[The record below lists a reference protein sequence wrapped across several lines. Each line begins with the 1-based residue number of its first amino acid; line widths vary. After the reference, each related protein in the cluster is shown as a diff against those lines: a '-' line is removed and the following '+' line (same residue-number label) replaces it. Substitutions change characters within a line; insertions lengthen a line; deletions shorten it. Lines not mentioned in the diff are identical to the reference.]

1 VNSLPKAYN
10 ELVGLLLTE
19 DDRAKF
25 EWAIGSALVEG
36 PRAVVLIHGATASGK
51 STLLNIVR
59 KLVMIPL
66 NGGYAP
72 RVIIKHEVV
81 ERELER
87 DIRLEP
93 QTFIFAATNQP
104 VYIPEGVHVI
114 TTTGDR
120 VSVNKHHV
128 LMDQINDEAIVIAQ
142 HCIDVY
148 NNGPRAVYNQ
158 ENNR

>member
-1 VNSLPKAYN
+1 MNQIPKAYN
-10 ELVGLLLTE
+10 ELVSLLLSE
-19 DDRAKF
+19 EDRATF
-25 EWAIGSALVEG
+25 ERAIGSALVEG
-36 PRAVVLIHGATASGK
+36 PRTVLLIHGDTASGK

-93 QTFIFAATNQP
+93 QTYIFAATNQP
-104 VYIPEGVHVI
+104 VYIAEGVDLI
-114 TTTGDR
+114 STTGDR
-120 VSVNKHHV
+120 VSVNKHYV
-128 LMDQINDEAIVIAQ
+128 LMNQIDDEAVAVAQ
-142 HCIDVY
+142 HCV
-148 NNGPRAVYNQ
+148 NVFHNTQ

>member
-1 VNSLPKAYN
+1 MTNLPKAYN
-10 ELVGLLLTE
+10 ELVGLLLSE
-19 DDRAKF
+19 DDRVKF
-25 EWAIGSALVEG
+25 EWAIGSALVDG
-36 PRAVVLIHGATASGK
+36 PRTVVLIHGDTASGK

-93 QTFIFAATNQP
+93 QTYIFAATNQP
-104 VYIPEGVHVI
+104 VYIAEGVEAIH
-114 TTTGDR
+114 TTGDK
-120 VSVNKHHV
+120 VSVNKHYV
-128 LMDQINDEAIVIAQ
+128 LMNQIDDEAVAIAQ

-148 NNGPRAVYNQ
+148 RNNNFQ